1 MKVSNVLESLP
12 GVGKVRA
19 QKLMEELDISASRRV
34 RGLGAKQREQLL
46 ERFARSSTA
55 LATRRGTLIV
65 IAGPSGVGKGSVVT
79 ALRARTPTACAL
91 SVSATT
97 RPPRSG
103 EVTGVDYVFVDDAE
117 FSRMVEAGELLEWA
131 EVFGNRYGTPRAY
144 VDAELDAGHD
154 VILEIDVQGAQQVRD
169 AGARRRADPP
179 RAAHARGAERRG
191 CAAAAPRARNGSPSV
206 SRRRTG
212 SWRSAASFDH
222 VVVNDDLERASS
234 QVAAIIDA
242 SRAESSADGRD
253 PTEDRSG

>member
-1 MKVSNVLESLP
+1 M
-12 GVGKVRA
+12 
-19 QKLMEELDISASRRV
+19 
-34 RGLGAKQREQLL
+34 
-46 ERFARSSTA
+46 
-55 LATRRGTLIV
+55 IV
-65 IAGPSGVGKGSVVT
+65 IAGPSGVGKGSVVK
-79 ALRARTPTACAL
+79 ALRARDPDGLWL

-103 EVTGVDYVFVDDAE
+103 EVPGLDYVFVDDAE

-169 AGARRRADPP
+169 QAPDALLILLEPPTLEELASRLRGRGTESEERIATRLEKADWEL
-179 RAAHARGAERRG
+179 AQRG
-191 CAAAAPRARNGSPSV
+191 
-206 SRRRTG
+206 
-212 SWRSAASFDH
+212 SFDH
-222 VVVNDDLERASS
+222 VVVNDDLEHASS
-234 QVAAIIDA
+234 QVAAIIEG